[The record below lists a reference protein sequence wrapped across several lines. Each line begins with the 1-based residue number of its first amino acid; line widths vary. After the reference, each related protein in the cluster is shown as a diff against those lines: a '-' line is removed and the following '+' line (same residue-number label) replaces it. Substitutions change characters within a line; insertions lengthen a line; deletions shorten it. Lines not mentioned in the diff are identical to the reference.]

1 MKNNT
6 GYGKVLLLICAAITV
21 ILFIG
26 AGFDAVGKML
36 ENLSWFGSAIVTI
49 GFGYLM
55 YKLFG

>member
-6 GYGKVLLLICAAITV
+6 SYGKVLLYICAAITV

-26 AGFDAVGKML
+26 AGFDAVGNML

-55 YKLFG
+55 YKLIG

>member
-1 MKNNT
+1 MKNNI
-6 GYGKVLLLICAAITV
+6 GYGKALLYICAAVTI

-26 AGFDAVGKML
+26 AVGDGLANML
-36 ENLSWFGSAIVTI
+36 GNLSWFGGAIVTI